1 MYHILICDDERDI
14 VSALKIYLDSPDYSL
29 HTAENGMQAV
39 ELCREMTM
47 HLVLMDIMM
56 PVMDGIRAMQEI
68 REFSNVPIILLTAG
82 PRKICASPVCTAWK
96 CSAAGS
102 YPGDRRDPAG

>member
-39 ELCREMTM
+39 
-47 HLVLMDIMM
+47 
-56 PVMDGIRAMQEI
+56 
-68 REFSNVPIILLTAG
+68 
-82 PRKICASPVCTAWK
+82 
-96 CSAAGS
+96 
-102 YPGDRRDPAG
+102 